1 MPKSYSIR
9 QRTRHQEV
17 SPPSRSLNHQRLDER
32 TIVTEFGR
40 LQYRVKYSK
49 CRVKFDILPCLKAR
63 ESYGAT
69 HDQPHA

>member
-32 TIVTEFGR
+32 TIVTELGR

-49 CRVKFDILPCLKAR
+49 CRVKFDILPCLNEGKGFLRRYA
-63 ESYGAT
+63 
-69 HDQPHA
+69 